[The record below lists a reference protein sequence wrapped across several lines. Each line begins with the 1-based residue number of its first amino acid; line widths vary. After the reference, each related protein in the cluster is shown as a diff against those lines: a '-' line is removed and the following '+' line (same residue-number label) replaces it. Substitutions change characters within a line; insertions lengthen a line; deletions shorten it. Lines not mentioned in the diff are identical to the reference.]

1 LEQTMFAKFLV
12 IVDEAI
18 DVHDYR
24 QVLTALGTN
33 VDPGRDVFFHQGPGW
48 PLDHAA
54 ATPLAGHA
62 LGIDATAKQSAEHPR
77 PWPSRLATSDE
88 VERLVASR
96 WAEFRGK

>member
-1 LEQTMFAKFLV
+1 MPSIRKTVAHQARKVAAALWGLEQTMFAKYLV
-12 IVDEAI
+12 IVDEAV

-24 QVLTALGTN
+24 QVLSALGTN

-62 LGIDATAKQSAEHPR
+62 LGIDATAKQPA
-77 PWPSRLATSDE
+77 
-88 VERLVASR
+88 
-96 WAEFRGK
+96 